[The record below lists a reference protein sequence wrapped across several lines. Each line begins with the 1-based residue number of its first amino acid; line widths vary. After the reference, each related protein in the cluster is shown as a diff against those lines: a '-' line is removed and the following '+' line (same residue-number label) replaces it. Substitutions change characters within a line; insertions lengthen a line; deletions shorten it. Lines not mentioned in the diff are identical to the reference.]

1 MNDKYTVKQ
10 VIETIMERNGYDK
23 NSDYDRRRLL
33 ADLMFELKDISVTDE
48 ELELMKKA
56 VENTEHTRTVI
67 QNDNDKGRS
76 NTRLKRHIGRSNIG
90 QRCRVLCNVRRCR
103 STQHG
108 NRSTISRQTAR
119 GVDK

>member
-1 MNDKYTVKQ
+1 MTDPANELNQ

-67 QNDNDKGRS
+67 QNDKG
-76 NTRLKRHIGRSNIG
+76 K
-90 QRCRVLCNVRRCR
+90 
-103 STQHG
+103 
-108 NRSTISRQTAR
+108 SR
-119 GVDK
+119 